1 MAGELR
7 LRVAKG
13 SSPLTRGKRPSG
25 AYRKNHPR
33 LIPAH
38 AGKTVFCRLRSTVSR
53 AHPRSRGENIQGED
67 ASHVRAGSS
76 PLTRGKRV
84 YRCEVWGLVR
94 LIPAHAGKTQ
104 RAAPGSS
111 RRTAHP
117 RSRGENPRSGALFV
131 LPVGSSPLT
140 RGKRESPGLDAVK
153 ARLIPAHAGKTRVQ
167 VIPAPRLLAHPRSR
181 GENPEVRVRRVER
194 RGLIPAHAGKTIL
207 VHAPA
212 PYGAAHPRSRGENE
226 SMGGGQGILTG
237 SSPLTRGKQC
247 FQDRCDRTV
256 GLIPAHAGKTT
267 SSASQAT

>member
-1 MAGELR
+1 MPFRTPSGSSAHPRSRGENLREDLSAQRAAGSSPLTRGKPSRRRPRRNPRR
-7 LRVAKG
+7 LIPAHAGKTNRLARSPTSRTAHPRSRGENSGEHAYSGGDVG

-117 RSRGENPRSGALFV
+117 RSRGEN
-131 LPVGSSPLT
+131 
-140 RGKRESPGLDAVK
+140 
-153 ARLIPAHAGKTRVQ
+153 
-167 VIPAPRLLAHPRSR
+167 
-181 GENPEVRVRRVER
+181 
-194 RGLIPAHAGKTIL
+194 
-207 VHAPA
+207 
-212 PYGAAHPRSRGENE
+212 
-226 SMGGGQGILTG
+226 
-237 SSPLTRGKQC
+237 
-247 FQDRCDRTV
+247 
-256 GLIPAHAGKTT
+256 
-267 SSASQAT
+267 